1 MPEGTPVYAADNG
14 KVIVAGDLD
23 NGYGSYIILDHQN
36 GYKTLYAH
44 NSELLVSVGDIVA
57 QGDQIALSGNTGN
70 STGPHVHFE
79 IQVND
84 ERSTRSS
91 MLRWCD
97 GQHAHFPSGSNL
109 RLRGAGGQEG
119 GNPSGF
125 LPLVNHPLSLQAR
138 CARKGK

>member
-1 MPEGTPVYAADNG
+1 M
-14 KVIVAGDLD
+14 IVAGDLD

-84 ERSTRSS
+84 EKVDPQQYVT
-91 MLRWCD
+91 
-97 GQHAHFPSGSNL
+97 
-109 RLRGAGGQEG
+109 
-119 GNPSGF
+119 
-125 LPLVNHPLSLQAR
+125 LV
-138 CARKGK
+138 